1 MTEPDVRD
9 GARPARLQAVADRDA
24 CPASESAAAG
34 SAHWL
39 LTDPRRVA
47 STQEA
52 AIAAGR
58 VISEW
63 TLRSLAFVVAD
74 SREPSTASP
83 EA

>member
-1 MTEPDVRD
+1 M
-9 GARPARLQAVADRDA
+9 
-24 CPASESAAAG
+24 SAN
-34 SAHWL
+34 WL
-39 LTDPRRVA
+39 LTDPKRMT

-52 AIAAGR
+52 AIAAGL
-58 VISEW
+58 VISKW

>member
-1 MTEPDVRD
+1 M
-9 GARPARLQAVADRDA
+9 
-24 CPASESAAAG
+24 

-58 VISEW
+58 VISKW

-74 SREPSTASP
+74 SGEPSTASP

>member
-24 CPASESAAAG
+24 CPTRESAAV

-39 LTDPRRVA
+39 LTDPRRVT

-52 AIAAGR
+52 AIAAGL
-58 VISEW
+58 VISKR

-74 SREPSTASP
+74 SGEPSTASP